1 MAQYK
6 TATSIAVSTRASVRN
21 KGVMIVNDGSGATE
35 ADIVLY
41 DNEEGTTAITVN
53 AATNHNP
60 IIIPVQLYST
70 GDTGAGAGNCT
81 VYELS

>member
-6 TATSIAVSTRASVRN
+6 AATAIAVSTRASSKN
-21 KGVMIVNDGSGATE
+21 KGVMIVNDGTGATE
-35 ADIVLY
+35 ADINLY
-41 DNEEGTTAITVN
+41 DNGEGTTAITVK

-60 IIIPVQLYST
+60 IIIPAQLYST
-70 GDTGAGAGNCT
+70 GDTGTGNGNCT